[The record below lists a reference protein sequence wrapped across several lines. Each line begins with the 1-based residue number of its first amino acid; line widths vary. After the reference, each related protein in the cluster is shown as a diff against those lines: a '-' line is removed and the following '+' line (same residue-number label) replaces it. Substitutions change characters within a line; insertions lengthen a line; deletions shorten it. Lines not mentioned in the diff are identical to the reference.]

1 MDSTPPR
8 QHARLSVRTLK
19 INTLLSPEAL
29 PADLVPPEPQPAG
42 EPVLDLAL
50 EGSPLVVRARLNGKS
65 YRRALKTIA
74 EQGASNVMVV
84 LQGSLKPPSAPGGPY
99 SLEQAGLAV
108 TVKAPKETPPSGP
121 PA

>member
-1 MDSTPPR
+1 MPNVTIP
-8 QHARLSVRTLK
+8 VKTLK

-29 PADLVPPEPQPAG
+29 PANLVPPEPAPAG
-42 EPVLDLAL
+42 DPVIDLEL

-74 EQGASNVMVV
+74 EQGAGNVMVV
-84 LQGSLKPPSAPGGPY
+84 LQGSLRPPPSPGEPY

-121 PA
+121 GPGGA